1 MKTTLTYSAP
11 FTLTITAVNGD
22 VVTLDA
28 SCQSLDSILEYV
40 NMIFNDE
47 TPLFHGNGIALITVC
62 DSTTAEIVAEC
73 RPDDEL
79 DFDNPN
85 YDPDWGYNEDMGF
98 DPYLGCYTD
107 DC

>member
-40 NMIFNDE
+40 NMISNDE

-85 YDPDWGYNEDMGF
+85 YDPDWGYNDDMGF

>member
-11 FTLTITAVNGD
+11 FTLIITAVNGD

-28 SCQSLDSILEYV
+28 ASQTLDSILEYV
-40 NMIFNDE
+40 DMIFNDA
-47 TPLFHGNGIALITVC
+47 TPLFHGNGITLITVC
-62 DSTTAEIVAEC
+62 DSTTGEIVAEC

-98 DPYLGCYTD
+98 DPYLGCYSD

>member
-22 VVTLDA
+22 VVTLDVA
-28 SCQSLDSILEYV
+28 SQTLDSILEYV
-40 NMIFNDE
+40 DMIFNDA
-47 TPLFHGNGIALITVC
+47 TPLFHGNGITLITVC
-62 DSTTAEIVAEC
+62 DSTTGEIVAEC

-98 DPYLGCYTD
+98 DPYLGCYSD

>member
-1 MKTTLTYSAP
+1 MKTALTYSAP
-11 FTLTITAVNGD
+11 FTLTITAVNDD

-28 SCQSLDSILEYV
+28 PCQTLDSMLEYV
-40 NMIFNDE
+40 DMIFNDD
-47 TPLFHGNGIALITVC
+47 TPLFHGNGIALIRVC
-62 DSTTAEIVAEC
+62 DSTTGEIVAEC